1 MIFALVNLLRLLS
14 NKKKILFFLF
24 ILSFSIFS
32 ILDIFGLY
40 FLSYGI
46 SGIVDKDNVYKL
58 FNILSNNNIKVF
70 DNWLLI
76 DFYLFILLFFFIK
89 NILLY
94 SFYYLQAYFISN
106 VSSHISSSLF
116 KKFFQ
121 IDYLKFIKINVAES
135 SKNLINDI
143 SRSIQLINIIN
154 IIVKEVILLL
164 LIILIIFLLNT
175 NFFISALFLVII
187 LLLIFKLFYSNKL
200 NNLGIKNQY
209 YASKQIKRILDSF
222 NLFIEIKLYKL
233 VDFFYS
239 KYKEE
244 SYKKELTE
252 QKLNLIINVP
262 RLVIEVFIVLLLYLF
277 ILFFAVDKII
287 NSISEI
293 SLLLLLSL
301 RTIPSII
308 SLNRAFFDLRFCRPS
323 LNILLK
329 KFKEINNNSKKNQKY
344 VNKKNIF
351 NFKDK
356 IIFKNVSFG
365 YKKNNNVINNI
376 NLTIKK
382 NEKIGIYGKSGD
394 GKTTLLLLLLGFIR
408 PTKGKILIDG
418 FNLNKISHEWRK
430 NISFAPQDTFLIND
444 SLIENIAFTN
454 IIPKSDIRR
463 FQFSLNLSECN
474 EFLNKKYKN
483 IIIEEKGLNFSG
495 GQRKRL
501 GLARAIYKKADLY
514 IFDEP
519 TSFLDDKT
527 SINILKNLKLFL
539 LNKSAI
545 FVTHNKKLLDF
556 CTKSYYLKS
565 GKLYLK

>member
-1 MIFALVNLLRLLS
+1 MIFVLINLFKLLS
-14 NKKKILFFLF
+14 NKKKIFFFLF

-32 ILDIFGLY
+32 ILDVFGLY
-40 FLSYGI
+40 LLSYGI
-46 SGIVDKDNVYKL
+46 SGIIDKDNIYKL

-70 DNWLLI
+70 DKWLLT

-94 SFYYLQAYFISN
+94 SFYFLQAFFISN
-106 VSSHISSSLF
+106 VSSDISSKLF
-116 KKFFQ
+116 KKFLQ
-121 IDYLKFIKINVAES
+121 IDYLKFIKIDVAES
-135 SKNLINDI
+135 SKNLTNDI

-154 IIVKEVILLL
+154 IIIKEVILLL
-164 LIILIIFLLNT
+164 LIILIIFLLNIY
-175 NFFISALFLVII
+175 FFISAIFLII
-187 LLLIFKLFYSNKL
+187 TLLLIFKLFYSNKL
-200 NNLGIKNQY
+200 NNLGMQHQHY
-209 YASKQIKRILDSF
+209 VSKQIKRILDSF
-222 NLFIEIKLYKL
+222 NLFIDIKLYKL

-252 QKLNLIINVP
+252 QKLNLIINIP

-277 ILFFAVDKII
+277 ILLFAVDKII
-287 NSISEI
+287 NSISEL
-293 SLLLLLSL
+293 SLLILLSL

-308 SLNRAFFDLRFCRPS
+308 SLNRAFFDLKFSSPS
-323 LNILLK
+323 LNILLM
-329 KFKEINNNSKKNQKY
+329 KFNEINNIKKKNEK
-344 VNKKNIF
+344 NLNIKNIF
-351 NFKDK
+351 NFKEK
-356 IIFKNVSFG
+356 IVFKNVSFG
-365 YKKNNNVINNI
+365 YKKNNNIISNI

-382 NEKIGIYGKSGD
+382 NDKIGIFGKSGD
-394 GKTTLLLLLLGFIR
+394 GKTTLMLLLLGFIR

-418 FNLNKISHEWRK
+418 FNLNKIAHEWR
-430 NISFAPQDTFLIND
+430 NQISFAPQDTFLIND
-444 SLIENIAFTN
+444 TLIENIAFTN
-454 IIPKSDIRR
+454 VISKSDIMR
-463 FQFSLNLSECN
+463 FKLSLNLSECN

-483 IIIEEKGLNFSG
+483 IIVDEKGLNFSG
-495 GQRKRL
+495 GQRKRI

-545 FVTHNKKLLDF
+545 FVTHNKKLLEF
-556 CTKSYYLKS
+556 CTKKYYLKN
-565 GKLYLK
+565 GKLYLT

>member
-46 SGIVDKDNVYKL
+46 SGIIDKDSVYKL

-70 DNWLLI
+70 DKWLLI

-94 SFYYLQAYFISN
+94 CFYYLQAYFISN
-106 VSSHISSSLF
+106 VSSDISSSLF

-135 SKNLINDI
+135 SKNLTNDI

-154 IIVKEVILLL
+154 IIFKEVILLL
-164 LIILIIFLLNT
+164 LIISIIFLLNI
-175 NFFISALFLVII
+175 NFFISALFLVIL

-209 YASKQIKRILDSF
+209 YVSKQIKRILDSF

-262 RLVIEVFIVLLLYLF
+262 RLVIEVFVVILLYLF
-277 ILFFAVDKII
+277 TLFFAVDKIL
-287 NSISEI
+287 NSIPEL

-329 KFKEINNNSKKNQKY
+329 KIKEINNNSKKNQKY
-344 VNKKNIF
+344 LEKKSIF

-365 YKKNNNVINNI
+365 YKKNNSVINNI

-394 GKTTLLLLLLGFIR
+394 GKTTLLLLLLGFIK

-454 IIPKSDIRR
+454 IITKSDIKH
-463 FQFSLNLSECN
+463 FQLSLNLSECN
-474 EFLNKKYKN
+474 KFLNKKYKN

-519 TSFLDDKT
+519 TSFLDDRT

-545 FVTHNKKLLDF
+545 FVTHNKKLLEF
-556 CTKSYYLKS
+556 CTKSYNLKS